1 VSNPPSSHRAA
12 LEAGRPVAANRPLA
26 ETVAS
31 PVWGLWQRVL
41 AQVEEIRA
49 DGVLRAYGAALALT
63 HLVTALFW
71 WQEDIEHIVHR
82 AAEPICWPLVPA
94 CDAIRLLSIDQ
105 VRLLLVGY
113 GVAALVV
120 ASLFRR
126 RRLVGY
132 GFLGLVALTALK
144 ILVLALDYRLRRNQ
158 HYMALWVTGVFLA
171 VPGKREALRLLLVL
185 FYVWAGTLKLN
196 WEWISGAG
204 LYRPLWLIHGRAV
217 IAACVYVIVLELVVS
232 WGLLARRPWIF
243 WSALAQIAL
252 FHVMSWPVVGFFYP
266 VLMFVLLTIL
276 LLDRLR
282 PSSTSRPD
290 LFGSLWTGG
299 ARAGTYAVALA
310 FSLCQLVPYAYHGD
324 RAITGE
330 GRLYALHM
338 FDARI
343 VCQAY
348 ATVQDSSG
356 AVQRLD
362 LRPGLPP
369 RMDCDPH
376 VLFNRA
382 RNLCVGRSEIP
393 APTPIA
399 RLDLQLLA
407 RRSTEA
413 AMHEVINVTDFCNR
427 GLRDN
432 PFRHNDWITTD

>member
-232 WGLLARRPWIF
+232 WGLLARRPSIF

-290 LFGSLWTGG
+290 LFGPLWTRD
-299 ARAGTYAVALA
+299 ARAGTYALALA

>member
-1 VSNPPSSHRAA
+1 VV
-12 LEAGRPVAANRPLA
+12 RPVRGIW
-26 ETVAS
+26 E
-31 PVWGLWQRVL
+31 RVL

-49 DGVLRAYGAALALT
+49 DRVLRVYGAALALT
-63 HLVTALFW
+63 HLVTAVFW
-71 WQEDIEHIVHR
+71 WREDIEHIVHR

-94 CDAIRLLSIDQ
+94 CAAIRLLSIDQ

-126 RRLVGY
+126 RQLVSY

-217 IAACVYVIVLELVVS
+217 IAACAYVIVLELVVS
-232 WGLLARRPWIF
+232 WGLLARRSWIF
-243 WSALAQIAL
+243 WSAMAQVAL

-266 VLMFVLLTIL
+266 VVMFVLLTIL
-276 LLDRLR
+276 LLDRLW
-282 PSSTSRPD
+282 PSSTSRTD
-290 LFGSLWTGG
+290 LLGPLWTGG
-299 ARAGTYAVALA
+299 ARVGTYAVALG
-310 FSLCQLVPYAYHGD
+310 FSLCQLVPYAYNGD

-343 VCQAY
+343 VCQVY

-376 VLFNRA
+376 VAFNRA
-382 RNLCVGRSEIP
+382 RNLCVRRSEIP
-393 APTPIA
+393 APATFT

-427 GLRDN
+427 GLRDD
-432 PFRHNDWITTD
+432 PFRHNDWIKTD